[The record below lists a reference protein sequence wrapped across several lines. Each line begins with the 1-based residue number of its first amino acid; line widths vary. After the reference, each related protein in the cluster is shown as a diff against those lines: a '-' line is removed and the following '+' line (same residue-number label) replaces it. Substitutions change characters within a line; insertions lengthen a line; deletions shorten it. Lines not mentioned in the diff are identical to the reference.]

1 VTTVGPALEA
11 FLAQPLLAVV
21 GTLRRNG
28 AILLTPVWF
37 EHRAGEVWLN
47 SYASATWPR
56 HLRRTGTATL
66 LLVDPAD
73 PLRTAH
79 LECALAEITSAG
91 ARARRLTSGSEVSPP
106 RRGAPDPASTR

>member
-1 VTTVGPALEA
+1 VRTVGPGLEA

-47 SYASATWPR
+47 SYASATWLPHEDR
-56 HLRRTGTATL
+56 ISL
-66 LLVDPAD
+66 
-73 PLRTAH
+73 
-79 LECALAEITSAG
+79 
-91 ARARRLTSGSEVSPP
+91 RLTVRSLRATV
-106 RRGAPDPASTR
+106 R